1 MALIFP
7 RIALNFLKNG
17 YYPTDQPTLD
27 RIAGALDVDGRPVRL
42 IDPCCG
48 EGAAAL
54 ELKQSLEAAGSPV
67 QAFGVEVDEERAWH
81 AKQVLDTV
89 AHADVHDV
97 RISDR
102 SFGLLFLNP
111 PYGDLVTDQVGSG
124 DRSQGRQRHEK
135 LFCRRSFNLLQVGGV
150 LVLIVPFYVLDTEL
164 ATLIA
169 RHFERIQVFLSPEQQ
184 FKQCVLFGVK
194 RKPTHPDAATVHRLT
209 AFGAGEQH
217 RELPEVWNAEPY
229 LVPSFRASDEFAF
242 AVLRLDARQ
251 LQAELDAGLARSSLW
266 PRFDLH
272 LAPRAR
278 DAKPP
283 LCPMTDWHLALALA
297 AGQISGLVESADG
310 RRLLIKGRTHKV
322 KDSQST
328 IEVDD
333 DGNTTE
339 TRVLTDRFVTL
350 IQALDLTPGPLRGR
364 IVTIQ

>member
-54 ELKQSLEAAGSPV
+54 ELKQSLEAAGSPA

-169 RHFERIQVFLSPEQQ
+169 RHFS
-184 FKQCVLFGVK
+184 LF
-194 RKPTHPDAATVHRLT
+194 
-209 AFGAGEQH
+209 
-217 RELPEVWNAEPY
+217 
-229 LVPSFRASDEFAF
+229 
-242 AVLRLDARQ
+242 
-251 LQAELDAGLARSSLW
+251 
-266 PRFDLH
+266 
-272 LAPRAR
+272 
-278 DAKPP
+278 
-283 LCPMTDWHLALALA
+283 
-297 AGQISGLVESADG
+297 
-310 RRLLIKGRTHKV
+310 
-322 KDSQST
+322 
-328 IEVDD
+328 
-333 DGNTTE
+333 
-339 TRVLTDRFVTL
+339 
-350 IQALDLTPGPLRGR
+350 
-364 IVTIQ
+364 